1 MIDSRINH
9 TFVKYL
15 CIYFVFGAQH
25 YRSLLGNATAQF
37 LAQVDTLVRAKSAKL
52 LAILHCV
59 VSDVRQIT
67 PRTEST
73 KFLSDSPGLAD
84 ARSLLSATGPGRCGI
99 QWGGSSIFVA
109 VRRKE
114 ALSSPLRDLPSRT
127 ARRPGVRTEVPDIL
141 SPGHC
146 MQIRSIRGIELAFF

>member
-1 MIDSRINH
+1 
-9 TFVKYL
+9 VL
-15 CIYFVFGAQH
+15 GALH
-25 YRSLLGNATAQF
+25 YRGLLENAAAQF

-52 LAILHCV
+52 LAILLRV

-73 KFLSDSPGLAD
+73 KFLSGSPGLAD
-84 ARSLLSATGPGRCGI
+84 ARSLPSATGPGRCGI
-99 QWGGSSIFVA
+99 QWEGSSIFVDA

-114 ALSSPLRDLPSRT
+114 ALSSPLRDPSSHT
-127 ARRPGVRTEVPDIL
+127 ARRPRVRTEVPDIL